1 MQQRKTAMTP
11 LVDIKRLRKT
21 RRMTQSQL
29 GQLCGMS
36 KSQISRMENGTLG
49 SPETISRV
57 LDALDY
63 EIKLEIVD
71 RRSNTLPKT
80 EEILETLKRFKES
93 KSDKYGITKLGLFG
107 SYARGEQT
115 PASDIDICVAIDP
128 PSLFKLG
135 GIYSALHELFNKE
148 IDIVSLTG
156 TLKEDFLKELNKD
169 VIYV

>member
-1 MQQRKTAMTP
+1 MTP
-11 LVDIKRLRKT
+11 LVDIKKLRKT
-21 RRMTQSQL
+21 RRITQSQL

-57 LDALDY
+57 LNALDY
-63 EIKLEIVD
+63 EVKLEIID
-71 RRSNTLPKT
+71 RRSIIPPKT
-80 EEILETLKRFKES
+80 EVILETLRRFKES
-93 KSDKYGITKLGLFG
+93 NSEKYGITKLGLFG

-115 PASDIDICVAIDP
+115 PNSDIDICVALDP

-135 GIYSALHELFNKE
+135 GIYSELHELLNKE

-156 TLKEDFLKELNKD
+156 TNKEDFIKELNKD

>member
-1 MQQRKTAMTP
+1 MLSQ
-11 LVDIKRLRKT
+11 VDIRKLRKT

-57 LDALDY
+57 LNALDY
-63 EIKLEIVD
+63 EVKLVIVD
-71 RRSNTLPKT
+71 RRNNLS
-80 EEILETLKRFKES
+80 LKRDAILDALKQYKELNS
-93 KSDKYGITKLGLFG
+93 QKYGITKLGLFG
-107 SYARGEQT
+107 SYAREEQT
-115 PASDIDICVAIDP
+115 PSSDIDICVSIEP

-135 GIYSALHELFNKE
+135 GIHSDLKELFNKE
-148 IDIVSLTG
+148 IDLVSLTG
-156 TLKEDFLKELNKD
+156 TLKPDFINELNKD

>member
-1 MQQRKTAMTP
+1 MTP
-11 LVDIKRLRKT
+11 LVDIKKLRRT

-57 LDALDY
+57 LNALDY
-63 EIKLEIVD
+63 EVKLEIVD
-71 RRSNTLPKT
+71 RRSIMPLKT
-80 EEILETLKRFKES
+80 DAVLDTLKQYKEQNS
-93 KSDKYGITKLGLFG
+93 VKYGITKLGLFG

-115 PASDIDICVAIDP
+115 PDSDIDICIAIDP
-128 PSLFKLG
+128 PSLLKLG
-135 GIYSALHELFNKE
+135 GIYSDLHELFNKE
-148 IDIVSLTG
+148 IDVVSLTG
-156 TLKEDFLKELNKD
+156 THKEEFIRELNKD

>member
-1 MQQRKTAMTP
+1 MTP
-11 LVDIKRLRKT
+11 LVDIKKLRKT

-63 EIKLEIVD
+63 EIKLDIID
-71 RRSNTLPKT
+71 RRTLIPPKT
-80 EEILETLKRFKES
+80 EVILDTLKRYKES
-93 KSDKYGITKLGLFG
+93 NKDKYGITKLGLFG

-115 PASDIDICVAIDP
+115 PTSDIDICISIDP

-135 GIYSALHELFNKE
+135 GIYSDLHELFNKE
-148 IDIVSLTG
+148 IDIVSLSG
-156 TLKEDFLKELNKD
+156 TLRPDFLNELNKD

>member
-1 MQQRKTAMTP
+1 MTP
-11 LVDIKRLRKT
+11 LVDIKKLRRT

-57 LDALDY
+57 LNALDY
-63 EIKLEIVD
+63 EVKLEIVD
-71 RRSNTLPKT
+71 RRSIKPIKT
-80 EEILETLKRFKES
+80 DTVLDTLKQYKEKNS
-93 KSDKYGITKLGLFG
+93 EKYGIIKLGLFG

-115 PASDIDICVAIDP
+115 PNSDIDICVAIDP
-128 PSLFKLG
+128 PSLLKLG
-135 GIYSALHELFNKE
+135 GIYSDLHELFNKE
-148 IDIVSLTG
+148 IDVVSLTG
-156 TLKEDFLKELNKD
+156 TQKEEFIRELNKD

>member
-1 MQQRKTAMTP
+1 MLSQ
-11 LVDIKRLRKT
+11 VDIRKLRKT

-49 SPETISRV
+49 SPETILRV
-57 LDALDY
+57 LNALDY
-63 EIKLEIVD
+63 EVKLELID
-71 RRSNTLPKT
+71 RRNITSLKTDAVLDILRQYKEQNT
-80 EEILETLKRFKES
+80 E
-93 KSDKYGITKLGLFG
+93 KYGITKLGLFG

-115 PASDIDICVAIDP
+115 LSSDIDICVAITP

-135 GIYSALHELFNKE
+135 GIHSDLKELFNKE
-148 IDIVSLTG
+148 IDLVSLTG
-156 TLKEDFLKELNKD
+156 TLKPDFINELNKD

>member
-1 MQQRKTAMTP
+1 MLSQ
-11 LVDIKRLRKT
+11 VDIRKLRKT
-21 RRMTQSQL
+21 RHMTQSQL

-57 LDALDY
+57 LNALDY
-63 EIKLEIVD
+63 EVRLEIID
-71 RRSNTLPKT
+71 RRSIISLKTGAVLDILRKYKEQNT
-80 EEILETLKRFKES
+80 E
-93 KSDKYGITKLGLFG
+93 KYGITKLGLFG

-115 PASDIDICVAIDP
+115 PSSDIDICVSIEP

-135 GIYSALHELFNKE
+135 GIHSDLKELFNKE
-148 IDIVSLTG
+148 IDLVSLTG
-156 TLKEDFLKELNKD
+156 TLKPDFIKELNKD

>member
-1 MQQRKTAMTP
+1 MLSQ
-11 LVDIKRLRKT
+11 VDIRKLRKT

-57 LDALDY
+57 LNALDY
-63 EIKLEIVD
+63 EVKLVIVD
-71 RRSNTLPKT
+71 RRNNLS
-80 EEILETLKRFKES
+80 LKRDAILDALKQYKELNS
-93 KSDKYGITKLGLFG
+93 QKYGITKLGLFG

-115 PASDIDICVAIDP
+115 PSSDIDICVSIEP

-135 GIYSALHELFNKE
+135 GIHSDLKELLHKE
-148 IDIVSLTG
+148 IDLVSLTG
-156 TLKEDFLKELNKD
+156 TLKPDFINELNKD

>member
-1 MQQRKTAMTP
+1 MLSQ
-11 LVDIKRLRKT
+11 VDIRKLRKT
-21 RRMTQSQL
+21 RHMTQSQL

-57 LDALDY
+57 LNALDY
-63 EIKLEIVD
+63 EVRLEIID
-71 RRSNTLPKT
+71 RRSIISLKTGAVLDILRKYKEQNT
-80 EEILETLKRFKES
+80 E
-93 KSDKYGITKLGLFG
+93 KYGITKLGLFG

-115 PASDIDICVAIDP
+115 PSSDIDICVSIEP

-135 GIYSALHELFNKE
+135 GIHSDLKELFNKE
-148 IDIVSLTG
+148 IDLVSLTG
-156 TLKEDFLKELNKD
+156 TLKPDFINELNKD

>member
-1 MQQRKTAMTP
+1 MTP
-11 LVDIKRLRKT
+11 LVDIKKLRKT
-21 RRMTQSQL
+21 RRITQSQL

-57 LDALDY
+57 LNALDY
-63 EIKLEIVD
+63 EVKLEIID
-71 RRSNTLPKT
+71 RRSIIPPKT
-80 EEILETLKRFKES
+80 EDILETLRRFKES
-93 KSDKYGITKLGLFG
+93 NSKKYGITKLGLFG

-115 PASDIDICVAIDP
+115 PNSDIDICVALDP

-135 GIYSALHELFNKE
+135 GIYSELHELLNKE

-156 TLKEDFLKELNKD
+156 TNKEDFIKELNKD

>member
-1 MQQRKTAMTP
+1 MLSQ
-11 LVDIKRLRKT
+11 VDIRKLRKT
-21 RRMTQSQL
+21 RHMTQSQL

-57 LDALDY
+57 LNALDY
-63 EIKLEIVD
+63 EVRLEIID
-71 RRSNTLPKT
+71 RRSIISLKKSAVLDILRKYKEQNT
-80 EEILETLKRFKES
+80 E
-93 KSDKYGITKLGLFG
+93 KYGITKLGLFG

-115 PASDIDICVAIDP
+115 PSSDIDICVSIEP

-135 GIYSALHELFNKE
+135 GIHSDLKELFNKE
-148 IDIVSLTG
+148 IDLVSLTG
-156 TLKEDFLKELNKD
+156 TLKPDFIKELNKD

>member
-1 MQQRKTAMTP
+1 MTP
-11 LVDIKRLRKT
+11 LVDIKKLRKT
-21 RRMTQSQL
+21 RRITQSQL

-57 LDALDY
+57 LNALDY
-63 EIKLEIVD
+63 EVKLEIID
-71 RRSNTLPKT
+71 RRSIIPPKT
-80 EEILETLKRFKES
+80 EVILETLRRFKES
-93 KSDKYGITKLGLFG
+93 NSKKYGITKLGLFG

-115 PASDIDICVAIDP
+115 PNSDIDICVALDP

-135 GIYSALHELFNKE
+135 GIYSELHELLNKE

-156 TLKEDFLKELNKD
+156 TNKEDFIKELNKD

>member
-1 MQQRKTAMTP
+1 MTP
-11 LVDIKRLRKT
+11 LVDIKKLRRT

-57 LDALDY
+57 LNALDY
-63 EIKLEIVD
+63 EVKLEIVD
-71 RRSNTLPKT
+71 RRSIMPLKT
-80 EEILETLKRFKES
+80 DTVLDTLKQYKEKNS
-93 KSDKYGITKLGLFG
+93 EKYGIIKLGLFG

-115 PASDIDICVAIDP
+115 PNSDIDICVAIDP
-128 PSLFKLG
+128 PSLLKLG
-135 GIYSALHELFNKE
+135 GIYSDLHELFNKE
-148 IDIVSLTG
+148 IDVVSLTG
-156 TLKEDFLKELNKD
+156 TQKEEFIRELNKD

>member
-1 MQQRKTAMTP
+1 MTP
-11 LVDIKRLRKT
+11 LVDIKKLRRT

-57 LDALDY
+57 LNALDY
-63 EIKLEIVD
+63 EVKLEIVD
-71 RRSNTLPKT
+71 RRSIMPLKT
-80 EEILETLKRFKES
+80 DTVLDTLKQYKEQNS
-93 KSDKYGITKLGLFG
+93 EKYGITKLGLFG

-115 PASDIDICVAIDP
+115 PNSDIDICVDIDP
-128 PSLFKLG
+128 PSLLKLG
-135 GIYSALHELFNKE
+135 GIYSDLHELFNKE

-156 TLKEDFLKELNKD
+156 TLKEDFIKELNKD

>member
-1 MQQRKTAMTP
+1 MTP
-11 LVDIKRLRKT
+11 LVDIKKLRKT
-21 RRMTQSQL
+21 RRITQSQL

-57 LDALDY
+57 LNALDY
-63 EIKLEIVD
+63 EVKLEIID
-71 RRSNTLPKT
+71 RRCIIPPKT
-80 EEILETLKRFKES
+80 EDILETLRLFKES
-93 KSDKYGITKLGLFG
+93 NSKKYGITKLGLFG

-115 PASDIDICVAIDP
+115 PNSDIDICVALDP

-135 GIYSALHELFNKE
+135 GIYSELHELFNKE

-156 TLKEDFLKELNKD
+156 TNKEDFIKELNKD

>member
-1 MQQRKTAMTP
+1 MTP
-11 LVDIKRLRKT
+11 LVDIKKLRKT

-36 KSQISRMENGTLG
+36 KSQISRMENGILG

-57 LDALDY
+57 LNAMDF
-63 EIKLEIVD
+63 EVKLEIVD
-71 RRSNTLPKT
+71 RRSMMPLKT
-80 EEILETLKRFKES
+80 EVILDTLKRYKEQNS
-93 KSDKYGITKLGLFG
+93 EKYGITKLGLFG

-115 PASDIDICVAIDP
+115 LNSDIDICVAINP

-135 GIYSALHELFNKE
+135 GIYSDLHELLNKE

>member
-1 MQQRKTAMTP
+1 MLSQ
-11 LVDIKRLRKT
+11 VDIRKLRKT
-21 RRMTQSQL
+21 RHMTQSQL

-57 LDALDY
+57 LNALDY
-63 EIKLEIVD
+63 EVRLEIID
-71 RRSNTLPKT
+71 RRSIISLKKSAVLDILRKYKEQNT
-80 EEILETLKRFKES
+80 E
-93 KSDKYGITKLGLFG
+93 KYGITKLGLFG

-115 PASDIDICVAIDP
+115 PSSDIDICVSIEP

-135 GIYSALHELFNKE
+135 GIHSDLKELFNKE
-148 IDIVSLTG
+148 IDLVSLTG
-156 TLKEDFLKELNKD
+156 TLKPDFINELNKD

>member
-1 MQQRKTAMTP
+1 MTP
-11 LVDIKRLRKT
+11 LVDIKKLRKT
-21 RRMTQSQL
+21 RLITQSQL

-57 LDALDY
+57 LNALDY
-63 EIKLEIVD
+63 EVKLEIID
-71 RRSNTLPKT
+71 RRSIIPPKT
-80 EEILETLKRFKES
+80 EVILETLRRFKES
-93 KSDKYGITKLGLFG
+93 NSEKYGITKLGLFG

-115 PASDIDICVAIDP
+115 PNSDIDICVALDP

-135 GIYSALHELFNKE
+135 GIYSELHELLNKE

-156 TLKEDFLKELNKD
+156 TNKEDFIKELNKD

>member
-1 MQQRKTAMTP
+1 MLSQ
-11 LVDIKRLRKT
+11 VDIRKLRKT
-21 RRMTQSQL
+21 RHMTQSQL

-57 LDALDY
+57 LNALDY
-63 EIKLEIVD
+63 EVRLEIID
-71 RRSNTLPKT
+71 RRSIISLKTGAVLDILRKYKEQNT
-80 EEILETLKRFKES
+80 E
-93 KSDKYGITKLGLFG
+93 KYGITKLGLFG

-115 PASDIDICVAIDP
+115 PSSDIDICVSIKP

-135 GIYSALHELFNKE
+135 GIHSDLKELFNKE
-148 IDIVSLTG
+148 IDLVSLTG
-156 TLKEDFLKELNKD
+156 TLKPDFINELNKD

>member
-1 MQQRKTAMTP
+1 MLSQ
-11 LVDIKRLRKT
+11 VDIRKLRKT

-63 EIKLEIVD
+63 EIKLDIID
-71 RRSNTLPKT
+71 RRTLIPPKT
-80 EEILETLKRFKES
+80 EVILDTLKRYKES
-93 KSDKYGITKLGLFG
+93 NKDKYGITKLGLFG

-115 PASDIDICVAIDP
+115 LTSDIDICISIDP

-135 GIYSALHELFNKE
+135 GIYSDLHELFNKE
-148 IDIVSLTG
+148 IDIVSLSG
-156 TLKEDFLKELNKD
+156 TLRPDFLNELNKD

>member
-1 MQQRKTAMTP
+1 MLSQ
-11 LVDIKRLRKT
+11 VDIRKLRKT
-21 RRMTQSQL
+21 RHMTQSQL

-57 LDALDY
+57 LNALDY
-63 EIKLEIVD
+63 EVRLEIID
-71 RRSNTLPKT
+71 RRSIISLKKSAVLDILRKYKEQNT
-80 EEILETLKRFKES
+80 E
-93 KSDKYGITKLGLFG
+93 KYGITKLGLFG

-115 PASDIDICVAIDP
+115 PSSDIDICVSIEP

-135 GIYSALHELFNKE
+135 GIHSDLKELFNKE
-148 IDIVSLTG
+148 IDLVSLTG
-156 TLKEDFLKELNKD
+156 TLKPDFINELNND

>member
-1 MQQRKTAMTP
+1 MTP
-11 LVDIKRLRKT
+11 LVDIKKLRKT
-21 RRMTQSQL
+21 RRITQSQL

-57 LDALDY
+57 LNALDY
-63 EIKLEIVD
+63 EVKLEIID
-71 RRSNTLPKT
+71 RRCIIPPKT
-80 EEILETLKRFKES
+80 EDILETLRRFKES
-93 KSDKYGITKLGLFG
+93 NSKKYGITKLGLFG

-115 PASDIDICVAIDP
+115 PTSDIDICVALDP

-135 GIYSALHELFNKE
+135 GIYSELHELLNKE

-156 TLKEDFLKELNKD
+156 TNKEDFIKELNKD